1 MKKTGMIL
9 FVLLLIGQPAAMAY
23 EWQLDRSHSGI
34 MFEIKHIYSAVRGNF
49 NDFSGNVFFDP
60 SQPENSRADFTVQV
74 DSIYTGIA
82 KRDNHLRSGDFFD
95 ANKFPQMTFKSTR
108 VTHKEGNRYAF
119 EGQMTVK
126 DVTQKMD
133 LEFVYLGEKE
143 NHDYYS
149 EDGVR
154 PGTWCYRRPEAFP
167 WSIIGD
173 GLSFPKRCTGNWMLA
188 RPAGFRLWPRRAP
201 SCSKSP

>member
-133 LEFVYLGEKE
+133 LEFVYLGERE
-143 NHDYYS
+143 NPFDKNQIVAGF
-149 EDGVR
+149 ETRFTIDRLDFNV
-154 PGTWCYRRPEAFP
+154 
-167 WSIIGD
+167 GD
-173 GLSFPKRCTGNWMLA
+173 GKYVKMGVVGKDVDVLISLEMTRE
-188 RPAGFRLWPRRAP
+188 R
-201 SCSKSP
+201 